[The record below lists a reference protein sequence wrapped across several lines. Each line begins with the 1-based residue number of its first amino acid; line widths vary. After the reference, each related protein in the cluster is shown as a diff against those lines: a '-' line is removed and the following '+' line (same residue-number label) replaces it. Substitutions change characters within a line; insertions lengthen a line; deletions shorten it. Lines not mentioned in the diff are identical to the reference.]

1 MRECYNM
8 NAKTE
13 LTVATTNTATII
25 ESTAVL
31 TKTYKLVDGKPTQ
44 ETSANMAQG
53 NATVKSFNTVHE
65 LAAILKGLKT
75 NQAMSWGVVKNAHP
89 EQSIQVLSRKKYEEQ
104 GRPKNAVARTND
116 FFEWGASGGVMML
129 DFDFKGDAMPKDQI
143 MQTLY
148 SIMPELQE
156 SAFIWWCSSSS
167 FIYNGEAQ
175 HSGLKGQRIYILVK
189 DASDI
194 ERAGKVLFERLWLA
208 GHGYFEISKAGSL
221 LTRSI
226 IDSTVWQP
234 NRLDFISG
242 ANCIAPMQQK
252 RPEPNVHDGQH
263 LDTVIV
269 LKDLTAA
276 EQAQVAALKEKA
288 KADIRPEAN
297 VIKNQF
303 IETTARKNLT
313 EQGIAEPSAE
323 QVEQAR
329 ITVKRAIENNVLAG
343 DFVIYLDDMTAVT
356 VGEILDNPTK
366 YHNRRTKDPL
376 EHDYD
381 GGRTVGRLYLFNGQ
395 PNLHSQAHGGQSFKL
410 IRQPKQIEH
419 KNGGTFETVQA
430 TLQLLKQ
437 LPDFFDLDNQLVTI
451 DNGQVKALNIDLL
464 QYYLGSNIQYYTWK
478 TRGDQQYKALIDP
491 PFAVLKQILS
501 LGSTRGL
508 KPLKAVITAPV
519 ITTENHII
527 SKAGYDKET
536 QLYLAVDEQPLDVPK
551 RVTSEDVETA
561 LECLLDPFSDFP
573 FVDALDRSVCLSAL
587 LTAIIRPVVDTAP
600 AFAID
605 APKQGTGKTY
615 LAQCIGY
622 LGTGTVPT
630 PMPPIDSK
638 NDDEIRKRLVAEL
651 LRGSRNILWDNVMG
665 VLNSGSMATFLTGAT
680 FGDRILGKSENVDL
694 TNKAMLIVTG
704 NNLQLAGE
712 LPRRF
717 LTCRL
722 DRQIENPLEYVFKH
736 DAMKEVK
743 KDRAELVRAG
753 LIIIRGYLQS
763 EDHKSGGVAKDKLA
777 SFNDWDTLA
786 RQPVA
791 WLAQFNEKLADPKKV
806 IDDAVM
812 QDPEQE
818 ILGDLLRAIHK
829 EYGSEWFE
837 ASQLSAVSTP
847 EHGNGNIQLYEI
859 LSDITGGR
867 FNSRSIGRVLR
878 FRRDRIVDGLKLSY
892 FKQGKHATKFRVTK
906 I

>member
-1 MRECYNM
+1 M

-13 LTVATTNTATII
+13 QFAVTVVTSERPT
-25 ESTAVL
+25 VL
-31 TKTYKLVDGKPTQ
+31 TKTFQLNDGVIQQPKT
-44 ETSANMAQG
+44 TANMVQG
-53 NATVKSFNTVHE
+53 TGITKTFKDINE
-65 LAAILKGLKT
+65 LAEILTGLNT
-75 NQAMSWGVVKNAHP
+75 NQAMTWGIVPDKQTNTP
-89 EQSIQVLSRKKYEEQ
+89 FQIFSKTEYEKQ
-104 GRPKNAVARTND
+104 GQPQNAVTRTKD
-116 FFEWGASGGVMML
+116 FFRWGDFGGVMML
-129 DFDFKGDAMPKDQI
+129 DFDFKDENKALSKEQI
-143 MQTLY
+143 IKTLY
-148 SIMPELQE
+148 NVMPSLEGA
-156 SAFIWWCSSSS
+156 AFIWWCSSSS
-167 FIYNGEAQ
+167 FIYNGEQQ
-175 HSGLKGQRIYILVK
+175 HTGLRGQRVYILVQ
-189 DASDI
+189 DAADI

-208 GHGYFEISKAGSL
+208 GYGHIEISGAGSL
-221 LTRSI
+221 LVRTI

-242 ANCIAPMQQK
+242 ANCIAPIEQK
-252 RPEPNVHDGQH
+252 RPQPEIYNGVP
-263 LDTVIV
+263 LDTKAA
-269 LKDLTAA
+269 LPDLTAEELA
-276 EQAQVAALKEKA
+276 EVKAMQAKA

-297 VIKNQF
+297 AVKNQF
-303 IETTARKNLT
+303 IESTARKNLT

-323 QVEQAR
+323 QLEQAQ

-356 VGEILDNPTK
+356 VGEILDNPSK
-366 YHNRRTKDPL
+366 YHGKGTKDPL
-376 EHDYD
+376 EPDYD

-395 PNLHSQAHGGQSFKL
+395 PNLYSQAHGGQSFKL

-419 KNGGTFETVQA
+419 KNGATFETVQA

-451 DNGQVKALNIDLL
+451 DNGQVKALHIDLL

-478 TRGDQQYKALIDP
+478 TKGDQQYKALIDP
-491 PFAVLKQILS
+491 PLAVLKQILS

-551 RVTSEDVETA
+551 RVTSEDVEAA

-587 LTAIIRPVVDTAP
+587 LTSIIRPVVDTAP

-743 KDRAELVRAG
+743 KHRAELVRAG

-763 EDHKSGGVAKDKLA
+763 EDYKSGGVAKDKLA

-791 WLAQFNEKLADPKKV
+791 WLAQFNNKLADPKKV

-837 ASQLSAVSTP
+837 ASQLAAVSTP
-847 EHGNGNIQLYEI
+847 EYGNGNVQLYEI
-859 LSDITGGR
+859 LSEIAGGR
-867 FNSRSIGRVLR
+867 FNSRSIGKVLR
-878 FRRDRIVDGLKLSY
+878 FRRDRIVDGLKLSS
-892 FKQGKHATKFRVTK
+892 FKGSKKHANKFRVTE

>member
-1 MRECYNM
+1 M

-13 LTVATTNTATII
+13 LTTATATAHTATII

-31 TKTYKLVDGKPTQ
+31 TKTYKLDESGNVVQ
-44 ETSANMAQG
+44 HTSANMSQG
-53 NATVKSFNTVHE
+53 TATVRSFNTVHE
-65 LAAILKGLKT
+65 LAEILAGLNT
-75 NQAMSWGVVKNAHP
+75 NQAMSWGVVKNIHP
-89 EQSIQVLSRKKYEEQ
+89 GQSVTVLSKAKYDDQ
-104 GRPKNAVARTND
+104 GRPKTAIARTKD
-116 FFEWGASGGVMML
+116 FFNWGENGGVMML
-129 DFDFKGDAMPKDQI
+129 DFDFKDVAMSQDEIIQR
-143 MQTLY
+143 LY

-167 FIYNGEAQ
+167 YIYNGDAQ
-175 HSGLKGQRIYILVK
+175 HSDLKGQRIYILVK

-208 GHGYFEISKAGSL
+208 GYGHIEISGAGSL
-221 LTRSI
+221 LVRTI

-252 RPEPNVHDGQH
+252 RPEPDIHDGAH
-263 LDTVIV
+263 LDTAIV

-297 VIKNQF
+297 AVKNQY
-303 IETTARKNLT
+303 IETAARKNLT
-313 EQGIAEPSAE
+313 EQGIAEPNAE
-323 QVEQAR
+323 QVEQAKN
-329 ITVKRAIENNVLAG
+329 TVKRAIENNVLAG
-343 DFVIYLDDMTAVT
+343 DFVLYLDDMTAVT
-356 VGEILDNPTK
+356 VGEILDNPNK
-366 YHNRRTKDPL
+366 YHNSRTKDPL

-451 DNGQVKALNIDLL
+451 DNGQVKALHIDLL
-464 QYYLGSNIQYYTWK
+464 QYYLGSNIQYFTWK

-587 LTAIIRPVVDTAP
+587 LTAMIRPVVDTAP

-622 LGTGTVPT
+622 FGTGTVPT

-680 FGDRILGKSENVDL
+680 FGDRILGRSENVDL

-722 DRQIENPLEYVFKH
+722 DRQIENPLEYAFPR
-736 DAMKEVK
+736 DAMKEIIK
-743 KDRAELVRAG
+743 RRGELVRAG

-818 ILGDLLRAIHK
+818 ILGDLLRAIRK

-847 EHGNGNIQLYEI
+847 EHGSGNIQLYEI
-859 LSDITGGR
+859 LSDFTGGR
-867 FNSRSIGRVLR
+867 FNSRSIGKVLM

-892 FKQGKHATKFRVTK
+892 FKQGKHATKFRVTE